1 MMEAAK
7 TLHGLQSKRI
17 SRREKRF
24 SGALWLT
31 AMAVIV
37 LVMAIFFTLVLRS
50 FPSIQANGLSFV
62 YGKTWN
68 PVSEEFGALPFLAG
82 TLLTS
87 VIALIIATPFS
98 IAVAL
103 FLGEYY
109 REGIIARILKNMV
122 DLLAAIPS
130 VIYGFWGLFVLIPLV
145 RKLQLMLD
153 IPPYGVGILS
163 ASVILSVMIMP
174 YAISLSRQ
182 VIQMVPSDLKE
193 AAYAL
198 GATRLEVICKV
209 VFPHSL
215 SGLFAGLLL
224 ALGRALGET
233 MAVTML
239 IGNTNA
245 LPESIFAP
253 GNTMASVIANEFTE
267 ATGAV
272 YSASL
277 VQIGLL
283 LFVVVAVINLI
294 GKKVINH
301 ISQNSK

>member
-1 MMEAAK
+1 MMEALKITDVKGAR
-7 TLHGLQSKRI
+7 TI
-17 SRREKRF
+17 SRKEKGF
-24 SGALWLT
+24 TMTLWLV
-31 AMAVIV
+31 AISVII
-37 LVMAIFFTLVLRS
+37 LVMAAFFTLLVQS
-50 FPSIQANGLSFV
+50 FPSIKANGLSFI

-68 PVSEEFGALPFLAG
+68 PVTGKFGALPFLAG

-87 VIALIIATPFS
+87 FLALIIATPFS
-98 IAVAL
+98 MAVAL

-109 REGIIARILKNMV
+109 KKGIMSQILKNMI

-145 RKLQLMLD
+145 RKLQIALD
-153 IPPYGVGILS
+153 IPPYGVGIFS
-163 ASVILSVMIMP
+163 ASIILSIMIMP

-182 VIQMVPSDLKE
+182 VIQMMPSDLKE

-198 GATRLEVICKV
+198 GATRFEVIRKITI
-209 VFPHSL
+209 PHVI
-215 SGLFAGLLL
+215 SGLFAGVLL

-245 LPESIFAP
+245 LPDSIFAP

-277 VQIGLL
+277 VEIGLL
-283 LFVVVAVINLI
+283 LFVVVAIINLI
-294 GKKVINH
+294 GKRI
-301 ISQNSK
+301 IARLSQN

>member
-1 MMEAAK
+1 MNE
-7 TLHGLQSKRI
+7 TLKLTHVRWTKNLGRK
-17 SRREKRF
+17 EKGF
-24 SGALWLT
+24 TLTLWLV
-31 AMAVIV
+31 AIAVIV
-37 LVMAIFFTLVLRS
+37 LVLAAFLTLTVQS
-50 FPSIQANGLSFV
+50 MPSIKANGLAFI

-68 PVSEEFGALPFLAG
+68 PVTENFGALPFLVG

-87 VIALIIATPFS
+87 FLALLMATPFS
-98 IAVAL
+98 MAVAL

-109 REGIIARILKNMV
+109 KKGIFAKVLKNMI

-145 RKLQLMLD
+145 RKLQNVLD
-153 IPPYGVGILS
+153 IPPYGVGIFS
-163 ASVILSVMIMP
+163 ASVILSIMIMP

-182 VIQMVPSDLKE
+182 VIQMMPSDLKE

-198 GATRLEVICKV
+198 GATRFEVIRKITIPYV
-209 VFPHSL
+209 L
-215 SGLFAGLLL
+215 SGLFAGVLL

-245 LPESIFAP
+245 LPDSIFSPA
-253 GNTMASVIANEFTE
+253 NTMASVIANEFTE
-267 ATGAV
+267 ATGVV

-277 VQIGLL
+277 VEIGLL
-283 LFVVVAVINLI
+283 LFIVVAIINLI
-294 GKKVINH
+294 GKKIIAH
-301 ISQNSK
+301 FAWS